1 MNNDAKV
8 AFLENE
14 VHRLTEL
21 VRLYAEEAQRL
32 RPSHSDRVM
41 AMVRPS
47 APAITPEEAA
57 FARDMAIAVFETKAR
72 KRA

>member
-1 MNNDAKV
+1 MNKDDHV

-21 VRLYAEEAQRL
+21 VRVYVEEANRL
-32 RPSHSDRVM
+32 RPSNSVSIAS
-41 AMVRPS
+41 AMRPK
-47 APAITPEEAA
+47 TPVISHEEAM
-57 FARDMAIAVFETKAR
+57 FARDMALSAFGVKTK

>member
-1 MNNDAKV
+1 MSRDEHV

-21 VRLYAEEAQRL
+21 VRLYAEEANRL
-32 RPSHSDRVM
+32 RPANSVSITSAVKPKAPVISH
-41 AMVRPS
+41 
-47 APAITPEEAA
+47 EEAM
-57 FARDMAIAVFETKAR
+57 FARDMALSTFDVKTK

>member
-8 AFLENE
+8 SFLENE

-32 RPSHSDRVM
+32 RHKADSVM
-41 AMVRPS
+41 PMVRPR
-47 APAITPEEAA
+47 APTITQEEAA
-57 FARDMAIAVFETKAR
+57 FARDMAISAFDIKDR

>member
-41 AMVRPS
+41 PMVRPS
-47 APAITPEEAA
+47 APSITPEEAA

>member
-1 MNNDAKV
+1 MTQDAKL

-21 VRLYAEEAQRL
+21 VRLYAEGEKQKRMENQGFDQN
-32 RPSHSDRVM
+32 RPISLT
-41 AMVRPS
+41 
-47 APAITPEEAA
+47 ITPDEVA
-57 FARDMAIAVFETKAR
+57 FARDMAISASKTKSK

>member
-1 MNNDAKV
+1 MNNAAKV
-8 AFLENE
+8 TFLENE

-32 RPSHSDRVM
+32 RPSNTDSVM
-41 AMVRPS
+41 PMVRPR
-47 APAITPEEAA
+47 APAITAEEAA
-57 FARDMAIAVFETKAR
+57 FARDMAISSFDIKVK

>member
-1 MNNDAKV
+1 MNKDEHV

-21 VRLYAEEAQRL
+21 VRLYAEEANRL
-32 RPSHSDRVM
+32 RPANSVSIT
-41 AMVRPS
+41 S
-47 APAITPEEAA
+47 APRTKAPSISHEEMM
-57 FARDMAIAVFETKAR
+57 FAREMALSVFDEKAK